1 MSNFSAAGGATALR
15 SLAILTPQAEAD
27 MIGDRAAAA
36 ARVAQRR
43 AGAKWE
49 KTDMVTIDRAAA
61 VARRLFPDDVS
72 TGQDCRAEAGREG
85 EPCSICADR
94 WASWRRRVIETR
106 AALLE
111 AF

>member
-1 MSNFSAAGGATALR
+1 MPSQVVPRAARPKPLPV
-15 SLAILTPQAEAD
+15 LTPQAEAD
-27 MIGDRAAAA
+27 KIADRAAAA

-49 KTDMVTIDRAAA
+49 KPDMVTMGRAEA
-61 VARRLFPDDVS
+61 VARRLFPDEAFS
-72 TGQDCRAEAGREG
+72 GEDCRNEVGLVG
-85 EPCSICADR
+85 EPCAICAGR
-94 WASWRRRVIETR
+94 WADWRRRVLQTR